1 MLNVR
6 LSLTIEKALND
17 YCQRVGR
24 PKSQVVKEALAIY
37 LAKEKNTITPYE
49 AGKGLFGQEGSGIE
63 DKSTTFKERLKQ
75 TLSEKYPH

>member
-17 YCQRVGR
+17 YCQRAGL

-37 LAKEKNTITPYE
+37 LAQEKCAITPYE
-49 AGKGLFGQEGSGIE
+49 AGKDLFGQEGSGIE
-63 DKSTTFKERLKQ
+63 DKSTTFKERIKQ
-75 TLSEKYPH
+75 RLGEKHAH